1 MTTGMHKN
9 LAHQL
14 KELDIASLDSLTE
27 DIWYS
32 LLNQISNSY
41 KQSDK
46 DRLALE
52 HSLQRSSDETSAL
65 YDSLKKSTATKLA
78 AERDKLGAIINSMGI
93 GLMMIGNDGR
103 ITLLNNTAKSMLNDQ
118 TGELVGMGLFDI
130 LLPDENAAVQPVT
143 GLFEIQQLFDGRDQI
158 NCSNVFIKRY
168 DRSQFPASVV
178 LAPVDRRDKSLG
190 AAVLFRDITNEK
202 TTEEKLRLSSLVFNN
217 TNNAVVISNPDGV
230 VQAVNRAF
238 LKITGF
244 SEREAIGHAI
254 EELLN
259 IDVGAE
265 SLHGVISK
273 LKSDQSWEGELN
285 LNKKSSKPFQA
296 WVTVTA
302 TTAETGGISQ
312 YLTIF
317 TDISILQQSTQ
328 QLHHLAHHDVLT
340 NLPNRLLFHKAL
352 GKSLEEA
359 RNNKTLLAILFLDLD
374 RFKIINDSMG
384 HPVGDELLTTVALR
398 LQSLVG
404 NQYIVSRFGGDEFTI
419 LMDGIKNKSEAASL
433 AERITKEIER
443 PVFLNGAETFIT
455 TSIGICIYPEHGQD
469 AIELIRNA
477 DAAMYYAKA
486 SGRNNYQ
493 FYYNA
498 LNEKATANIKLESS
512 LRYALDKNEFVL
524 HYQPQIA
531 LGTKSITGFEALI
544 RWQHPTLGLLTPDK
558 FLDVA
563 IETGLIIPIGRW
575 VLSEACNNIVRLN
588 KSSAHAVRIAVNLST
603 HQIMFGDIAADIK
616 AVLAETGIKPER
628 LELEIT
634 ESSFM
639 QHEEHTISALRK
651 VEAMGVKFAIDDF
664 GTGYASME
672 YLKKF
677 PVDRL
682 KIDRTFIKDLAHGM
696 MDKAIVRSI
705 ITLGHSITIPVVAE
719 GVETQE
725 QLDILNSMLCNE
737 AQGFYFSPAV
747 TADAAEEML
756 ALSLSPEE

>member
-238 LKITGF
+238 LKITGY
-244 SEREAIGHAI
+244 SEREAIGQAI

-259 IDVGAE
+259 TDVGAE
-265 SLHGVISK
+265 SLHGVILE

-296 WVTVTA
+296 W
-302 TTAETGGISQ
+302 
-312 YLTIF
+312 
-317 TDISILQQSTQ
+317 
-328 QLHHLAHHDVLT
+328 
-340 NLPNRLLFHKAL
+340 
-352 GKSLEEA
+352 
-359 RNNKTLLAILFLDLD
+359 
-374 RFKIINDSMG
+374 
-384 HPVGDELLTTVALR
+384 
-398 LQSLVG
+398 
-404 NQYIVSRFGGDEFTI
+404 
-419 LMDGIKNKSEAASL
+419 
-433 AERITKEIER
+433 
-443 PVFLNGAETFIT
+443 
-455 TSIGICIYPEHGQD
+455 
-469 AIELIRNA
+469 
-477 DAAMYYAKA
+477 
-486 SGRNNYQ
+486 
-493 FYYNA
+493 
-498 LNEKATANIKLESS
+498 
-512 LRYALDKNEFVL
+512 
-524 HYQPQIA
+524 
-531 LGTKSITGFEALI
+531 
-544 RWQHPTLGLLTPDK
+544 
-558 FLDVA
+558 
-563 IETGLIIPIGRW
+563 
-575 VLSEACNNIVRLN
+575 
-588 KSSAHAVRIAVNLST
+588 
-603 HQIMFGDIAADIK
+603 
-616 AVLAETGIKPER
+616 
-628 LELEIT
+628 
-634 ESSFM
+634 
-639 QHEEHTISALRK
+639 
-651 VEAMGVKFAIDDF
+651 
-664 GTGYASME
+664 
-672 YLKKF
+672 
-677 PVDRL
+677 
-682 KIDRTFIKDLAHGM
+682 
-696 MDKAIVRSI
+696 
-705 ITLGHSITIPVVAE
+705 GHSYR
-719 GVETQE
+719 
-725 QLDILNSMLCNE
+725 NHS
-737 AQGFYFSPAV
+737 
-747 TADAAEEML
+747 
-756 ALSLSPEE
+756 